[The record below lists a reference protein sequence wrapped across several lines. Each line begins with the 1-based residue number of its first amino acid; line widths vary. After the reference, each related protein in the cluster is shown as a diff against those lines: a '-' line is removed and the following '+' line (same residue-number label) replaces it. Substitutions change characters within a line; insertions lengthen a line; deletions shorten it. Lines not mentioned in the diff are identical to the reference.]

1 MLDESNLHRQSLL
14 SFVSVAV
21 IALLGFVAVIFFA
34 QYLGAELMG
43 VYYLFFTYLAI
54 FELIGNGGVGSVA
67 QKVSSGVD
75 SAVQKFV
82 AEGENEQNEYFSAYL
97 VIRLGFTVIATCL
110 MLGFSGLVE
119 EFSTYQ
125 LTAFLV
131 LALLAGAFS
140 GMMTSGIRAKRKISW
155 YSVANLLSQI
165 VYYVVAVVLLVL
177 GFSLGGIFTGYVV
190 GLVLLG
196 VLALFVFR
204 YKICKFTK
212 KHFVDILSYSVWS
225 IIIGGIAV
233 IMSATD
239 TFLLNMYDG
248 NSAVGIYR
256 VALHVTLIALLSVNA
271 VNIAISPKMSRAFG
285 DGNLEEISYLAK
297 NAITY
302 GLMLAIPALVGGALI
317 GDGLL
322 YAFYGSEFVSGIW
335 SMVVL
340 FLYQCLYVILSVCMI
355 VFENIRKIR
364 ISCIILLI
372 GFVINFVLD
381 LVLIPVIGML
391 GASLASL
398 VAVVFNVIVCVLI
411 LRKYVAIPVDTRRF
425 MNILSSSIG
434 MAVVVGIIRFLFGFF
449 GVSISLLTVLV
460 LVFAGAVTYFILLC
474 ALDKEVWSF
483 VNMLISKVSKRKHLN
498 RFE

>member
-1 MLDESNLHRQSLL
+1 MLDDSSLPKQSIL
-14 SFVSVAV
+14 SFVSVTG
-21 IALLGFVAVIFFA
+21 IALLGFIAVIFFA

-82 AEGENEQNEYFSAYL
+82 AEGEKEQNEYYSAYF
-97 VIRLGFTVIATCL
+97 VIRLGFTIIATCL

-119 EFSTYQ
+119 EFTTYQ
-125 LTAFLV
+125 LTVFLV

-140 GMMTSGIRAKRKISW
+140 GMITSGIRAKRKIGW
-155 YSVANLLSQI
+155 YSVVNLLSQI
-165 VYYVVAVVLLVL
+165 VYYAVAVILLVL
-177 GFSLGGIFTGYVV
+177 CFSLGGIFTGYVV

-196 VLALFVFR
+196 VLSLFVFR

-233 IMSATD
+233 VISATD
-239 TFLLNMYDG
+239 TFLLNIYDG
-248 NSAVGIYR
+248 NSAVGVYR

-271 VNIAISPKMSRAFG
+271 VNIAVSPKMSRAFG
-285 DGNLEEISYLAK
+285 DSDMEEVSRLGK
-297 NAITY
+297 NTITY
-302 GLMLAIPALVGGALI
+302 GLMLAIPAFVGGSLI

-322 YAFYGSEFVSGIW
+322 YAFYGAEFVTGYS
-335 SMVVL
+335 SMVIL
-340 FLYQCLYVILSVCMI
+340 FLYQCLYVILSVLMI
-355 VFENIRKIR
+355 MYENIRKIR
-364 ISCIILLI
+364 VSCLILLI

-381 LVLIPVIGML
+381 LVLIPLVGML

-398 VAVVFNVIVCVLI
+398 VAVMFNVIVCVLV
-411 LRKYVAIPVDTRRF
+411 LKKHVAVAVDVKRIIKI
-425 MNILSSSIG
+425 MSASLG
-434 MAVVVGIIRFLFGFF
+434 MAVVISGVRFLY
-449 GVSISLLTVLV
+449 SLLSVSMSLVSVLG
-460 LVFAGAVTYFILLC
+460 LVFVGVCTYFGLMLL
-474 ALDKEVWSF
+474 LDSEIRS
-483 VNMLISKVSKRKHLN
+483 LVSHVLNKHRRK
-498 RFE
+498 